1 MSNEEPKKENDT
13 SGSSVT
19 ALADTMSSDAR
30 PGFAK
35 DGATTSRIAPVTRA
49 GTTTDIIGAVLND
62 RYTVTK
68 KIGQG
73 GMGAVYEATHNLI
86 GKRVALKILLDKHAN
101 NEQVVARLKL
111 EARLASSIGHQN
123 IIDITDFGAT
133 SDGRTFVVME
143 YLDGESLGARIAR
156 DGRLD
161 SVQTLH
167 IAKQVA
173 GALAAAHDKGI
184 VHRDIKPENIFI
196 VPKDNEDYVKV
207 LDFGISKSMTDQE
220 DDLRLTQTGMVLG
233 TPLYMSP
240 EQARGDEDLD
250 HRIDI
255 YALGVLLY
263 ETLTGEVPF
272 KGKNYLSIL
281 TQVTSETPIAP
292 RELVPDIDR
301 DLESITMKAMAKER
315 SDRYLDMH
323 EFAADL
329 EALTG
334 PGLNTTSGRIVAA
347 RWRRK
352 KERSSIGVYAVGI
365 GVSLAIAG
373 ASVWGVSALMA
384 NEEGNRAGS
393 DAAVALAVVELDAA
407 PAPPVIAEPA
417 RVTVKIVSHPDGVSI
432 FHDEGQKCERT
443 PCELEFLQQ
452 SAEVVL
458 RGSLDGYDDGIMRV
472 SPAIDAGKTLTITL
486 KKKVV
491 SGKGRVR
498 PKRGIKTTKQPKD
511 AQKLKQSAEDSEGT
525 TLQNG
530 SGELKVNPFGKAP
543 K

>member
-1 MSNEEPKKENDT
+1 
-13 SGSSVT
+13 
-19 ALADTMSSDAR
+19 
-30 PGFAK
+30 
-35 DGATTSRIAPVTRA
+35 
-49 GTTTDIIGAVLND
+49 
-62 RYTVTK
+62 
-68 KIGQG
+68 
-73 GMGAVYEATHNLI
+73 
-86 GKRVALKILLDKHAN
+86 
-101 NEQVVARLKL
+101 
-111 EARLASSIGHQN
+111 
-123 IIDITDFGAT
+123 
-133 SDGRTFVVME
+133 
-143 YLDGESLGARIAR
+143 
-156 DGRLD
+156 
-161 SVQTLH
+161 
-167 IAKQVA
+167 
-173 GALAAAHDKGI
+173 LAAAHDKGI
-184 VHRDIKPENIFI
+184 VHRDIKPENIFL

-240 EQARGDEDLD
+240 EQARGDDDLD

-292 RELVPDIDR
+292 RDLVPDIDR

-315 SDRYLDMH
+315 SERYQDMH
-323 EFAADL
+323 EFEADL
-329 EALTG
+329 EALTQ

-365 GVSLAIAG
+365 GASLAIAG
-373 ASVWGVSALMA
+373 ASVWGVSALME
-384 NEEGNRAGS
+384 NEEGNRAVS
-393 DAAVALAVVELDAA
+393 DSAIVLAAVELDAA
-407 PAPPVIAEPA
+407 PAPPVDAEPA

-432 FHDEGQKCERT
+432 FQDERLECERT
-443 PCELEFLQQ
+443 PCELEFLRQ

-458 RGSLDGYDDGIMRV
+458 RGSLDGYEDGIMRV
-472 SPAIDAGKTLTITL
+472 SPTIDAGKTLTITL
-486 KKKVV
+486 KKEAVAV
-491 SGKGRVR
+491 KGRVR
-498 PKRGIKTTKQPKD
+498 PNRGTKITKKAKE
-511 AQKLKQSAEDSEGT
+511 AQKLKQSAEASAGT
-525 TLQNG
+525 KLRNG